1 MNSVA
6 LVGTLA
12 RAPVVRFAGDGVQ
25 TCTFT
30 LSVQETSAG
39 GKAWTLFAPCIA
51 YGRSAEAASLLSAE
65 DLVSVQGKLG
75 WHKRKAQCG
84 EDHSVLVVSVREV
97 QALQG
102 PPRPGPPHRSAGPR
116 RHLPRQRDRGGNAWG
131 RWAHGP
137 DAGRLD
143 AGLVHK
149 GRQAY
154 ERSP

>member
-12 RAPVVRFAGDGVQ
+12 RAPVVRFEGDGIQ

-51 YGRSAEAASLLSAE
+51 YGRSAEAASLLAAE

-75 WHKRKAQCG
+75 WHKRKARCG
-84 EDHSVLVVSVREV
+84 EEHSVLVVSVREV

-102 PPRPGPPHRSAGPR
+102 AAGADTPRAPVG
-116 RHLPRQRDRGGNAWG
+116 
-131 RWAHGP
+131 WAKATGAP
-137 DAGRLD
+137 AT
-143 AGLVHK
+143 
-149 GRQAY
+149 
-154 ERSP
+154 